1 MRAMI
6 SEDRDSFD
14 SWVIETYRE
23 LHSTLFDQDRRFI
36 MRYMLSGEMLC
47 YLLVKPWHKQVM
59 DLVDIRGFVPQE
71 QVEDVRDYLDNP
83 TMDVQAALVQYFVPT
98 PENYGDY
105 MGTELGK
112 VLFGILFNYGFPER
126 LRFIMKK
133 NPEKMGE
140 GAFQE
145 TYEKELERLTN
156 VEGFEDLFYYAMDYI
171 DRLIENDEEIP
182 EDMRKLARFLE
193 AQDDYYK
200 W

>member
-1 MRAMI
+1 MI

>member
-1 MRAMI
+1 
-6 SEDRDSFD
+6 
-14 SWVIETYRE
+14 
-23 LHSTLFDQDRRFI
+23 

>member
-1 MRAMI
+1 MI

-23 LHSTLFDQDRRFI
+23 LHSTLFDQNRRFI

-98 PENYGDY
+98 PENYRDY
-105 MGTELGK
+105 VGTELGK

-140 GAFQE
+140 DAFQE
-145 TYEKELERLTN
+145 MYEKELERLTN
-156 VEGFEDLFYYAMDYI
+156 VEGFQDLFYHAMDYI

-182 EDMRKLARFLE
+182 EEMRKLARFLE
-193 AQDDYYK
+193 SQDDYYK